1 MNLSEWPKGVGVRFS
16 EMRVFHLR
24 PLLIAVVGP
33 ALSVGGV
40 IGLLSS
46 RISKTSARFSVG
58 IASMVQHHPGQ
69 AMGFRHFNGG

>member
-1 MNLSEWPKGVGVRFS
+1 MNLSEWPEGVGVRFS

-24 PLLIAVVGP
+24 PLLTDVVGP
-33 ALSVGGV
+33 ALSVAGV

-58 IASMVQHHPGQ
+58 IASMVQHHRGQ
-69 AMGFRHFNGG
+69 AMGFRRFNGG